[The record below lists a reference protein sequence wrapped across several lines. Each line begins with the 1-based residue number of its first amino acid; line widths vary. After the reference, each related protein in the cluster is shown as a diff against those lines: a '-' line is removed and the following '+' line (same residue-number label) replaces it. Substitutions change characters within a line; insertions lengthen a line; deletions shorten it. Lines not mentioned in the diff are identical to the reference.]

1 MHYRRILPLAILFGL
16 SAVAVHAQPASVQPS
31 GRSDPA
37 VFVAANGNGVQRF
50 AQQGGQMA
58 QGMMGQGMMAQGMMG
73 QGMMGQGRGGRSGY
87 GGVAPS
93 APTGQ
98 AAGEGG
104 GVETVCG
111 FAGGNPT
118 HGAAIYAQTCV
129 ACHGANGRGRI
140 TGAPNFTRKGGVLSK
155 PHSALQAHIV
165 RGFSSTN
172 SPISMPPRGGN
183 PGLTDQDIRDVHAY
197 LHKRFGCG

>member
-16 SAVAVHAQPASVQPS
+16 STVAVHAQHASVQPS

-37 VFVAANGNGVQRF
+37 VLPAPNGNGAQRF
-50 AQQGGQMA
+50 AQQGGQ
-58 QGMMGQGMMAQGMMG
+58 MG